1 MQIYWTL
8 KSVPELSG
16 LPTDDERRRVWRDA
30 YREMTRRSWQFWV
43 SVALFGGCPQ
53 IGEMLIGHRPLGNV
67 VGIIVGGFIWAQI
80 LRHLARPYIRAT
92 LLSDERA
99 EERRHRPISGQ
110 ELLTAALVVP
120 VLVVLILLVSYA
132 LRGFP
137 APVFPA
143 PVLDRE
149 LVRLF

>member
-8 KSVPELSG
+8 KSIPELSG
-16 LPTDDERRRVWRDA
+16 LPLGERMRVWRA
-30 YREMTRRSWQFWV
+30 AHWNIYRHWQFWASLV
-43 SVALFGGCPQ
+43 GMVLCMGIGRHIYDRIGGY
-53 IGEMLIGHRPLGNV
+53 IGVV
-67 VGIIVGGFIWAQI
+67 VGSFIFSQVSA
-80 LRHLARPYIRAT
+80 HLARPYIRAY
-92 LLSDERA
+92 LSDERV
-99 EERRHRPISGQ
+99 EEQRHRPISGQ